1 MHILPDL
8 KRLEEL
14 YSVEKGVI
22 IIGVHSA
29 KFDNEKQ
36 SLNILSA
43 LQRHD
48 ITHPVVNDSQSVLWD
63 DLGVQCWPTILIL
76 GPKGN
81 PIFVVMGEG
90 HFDMLSLY
98 IKAALDFY
106 GAKGKINTKSLPLNP
121 KKGLL
126 SASNLQFPGKIV
138 CSKYDDN
145 DPTPEFYAISDSGN
159 HRILIM
165 TSKGEVLYKIGGKES
180 GFIDGDFQT
189 TRFNYPQGLAF
200 LNENILFVAD
210 TENHSI
216 RQIDLKLGVVETI
229 TGTGKQGN
237 DKVGGK
243 IGTEQEISSPWDIV
257 VYQTKDMD
265 MSFHLDGESVPEK
278 YVLIIAMAGTHQIW
292 AYFIEDTIWWKY
304 KKYNAGTCIC
314 IAGNGAEENRNNS
327 YPQNAAFA
335 QPSGLALNREQKD
348 IYIADSESSCVRK
361 MSLTDGKVSLVVG
374 GDRNPLN
381 LFAFGD
387 ADGKLHMAKLQHCV
401 GVTYCANKKCAFVAD
416 TYNHKVKRIDI
427 EANSISTWILT
438 NKANTPHQFNE
449 PGGLCLTPNG
459 EMMYVT
465 DTNNHNI
472 ELITLKSMKTTTL
485 NLKFNVPTTKEFDY
499 GKILKFD
506 RLKVNLNGGK
516 LRLAIAINLDQG
528 VKLTEGAPQKFICKI
543 SNDDWIIFPTNG
555 DYKTKKNVDLD
566 ITVPKKATTCFE
578 FYNFLVN
585 FKLNLCSGNV
595 CFFKNF
601 TLDFPVIYSKDGLD
615 CIIEEVSVKVGQDV
629 KI

>member
-14 YSVEKGVI
+14 YSVEKGVT

-106 GAKGKINTKSLPLNP
+106 GAKGTINTKSLPLNP

-126 SASNLQFPGKIV
+126 STSNLQFPGKIV
-138 CSKYDDN
+138 CSKYDET
-145 DPTPEFYAISDSGN
+145 DPTPELYAISDSGN
-159 HRILIM
+159 HRILVM

-189 TRFNYPQGLAF
+189 TRFNTPQGLAF

-210 TENHSI
+210 SENHAI

-229 TGTGKQGN
+229 SGTGKQGN
-237 DKVGGK
+237 DKIGGK
-243 IGTEQEISSPWDIV
+243 IGTEQEISSPWDVV

-265 MSFHLDGESVPEK
+265 MSFHLEGESVPEK

-304 KKYNAGTCIC
+304 KKYNAG
-314 IAGNGAEENRNNS
+314 
-327 YPQNAAFA
+327 
-335 QPSGLALNREQKD
+335 K
-348 IYIADSESSCVRK
+348 YI
-361 MSLTDGKVSLVVG
+361 
-374 GDRNPLN
+374 DR
-381 LFAFGD
+381 
-387 ADGKLHMAKLQHCV
+387 
-401 GVTYCANKKCAFVAD
+401 
-416 TYNHKVKRIDI
+416 
-427 EANSISTWILT
+427 S
-438 NKANTPHQFNE
+438 
-449 PGGLCLTPNG
+449 
-459 EMMYVT
+459 
-465 DTNNHNI
+465 
-472 ELITLKSMKTTTL
+472 
-485 NLKFNVPTTKEFDY
+485 
-499 GKILKFD
+499 
-506 RLKVNLNGGK
+506 
-516 LRLAIAINLDQG
+516 
-528 VKLTEGAPQKFICKI
+528 
-543 SNDDWIIFPTNG
+543 
-555 DYKTKKNVDLD
+555 
-566 ITVPKKATTCFE
+566 
-578 FYNFLVN
+578 
-585 FKLNLCSGNV
+585 
-595 CFFKNF
+595 
-601 TLDFPVIYSKDGLD
+601 
-615 CIIEEVSVKVGQDV
+615 
-629 KI
+629 